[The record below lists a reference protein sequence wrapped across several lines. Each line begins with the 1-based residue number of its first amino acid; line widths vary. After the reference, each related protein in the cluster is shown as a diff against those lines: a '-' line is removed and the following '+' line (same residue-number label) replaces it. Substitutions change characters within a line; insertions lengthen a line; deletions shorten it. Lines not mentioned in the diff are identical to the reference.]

1 MSVLPVSSTV
11 PVQLPS
17 TAAPSP
23 LPSSPRRSA
32 LGRVGR
38 IVGLVVLIIAAMT
51 ALGPLLWTLTTSMRT
66 PAEAFTNPPQ
76 WIPLRPD
83 FSNYSAVFDRIPIGR
98 FFFNSV
104 VVTGL
109 IVLGQTVTC
118 TLSGYAFAM
127 VDFPGR
133 SVIFTAFLATMM
145 VPLQTIIIPVFVIVR
160 NLGLADTTM
169 SLVVSA
175 LGNAFGTFL
184 MRQYF
189 MQMPKELGEAARIDG
204 AGHWRVFQ
212 LVYAKM
218 AGPAIA
224 TLAIL
229 NFSGFW
235 AEFYRPLIFLQS
247 QDNFTLPL
255 GLVGPA
261 GQPGDRVDLGRA
273 RRRRAGHAAERDPVH
288 RRAAL
293 LHRRRDR
300 GVIAMTAAEARSSP
314 TGRRNITAPSTTS
327 GRRADISTI
336 RTAPSSSAASCTCIS
351 SPAQCG
357 SGGAGRMGAC
367 HQLRTS

>member
-1 MSVLPVSSTV
+1 MSIVPTGNAVLAESPPPTIIEHAGPVG
-11 PVQLPS
+11 
-17 TAAPSP
+17 
-23 LPSSPRRSA
+23 PRPKPSA
-32 LGRVGR
+32 LGQVGR
-38 IVGLVVLIIAAMT
+38 VVGILILVIAAMT

-76 WIPLRPD
+76 WFPLHPD
-83 FSNYSAVFDRIPIGR
+83 FSNYAAVFDKIPIGR

-127 VDFPGR
+127 VEFPGR
-133 SVIFTAFLATMM
+133 SAIFAAFLATLM
-145 VPLQTIIIPVFVIVR
+145 VPLQTIIIPVFVIIR
-160 NLGLADTTM
+160 YLGLADTTM

-204 AGHWRVFQ
+204 AGHFQ
-212 LVYAKM
+212 TFYMVYAKM
-218 AGPAIA
+218 AGPAVA

-247 QDNFTLPL
+247 QENFTLPL
-255 GLVGPA
+255 GLVGLQGNLGTGSISVVLA
-261 GQPGDRVDLGRA
+261 GVVLAMLPSVVLFIVAQRYFI
-273 RRRRAGHAAERDPVH
+273 AGV
-288 RRAAL
+288 
-293 LHRRRDR
+293 
-300 GVIAMTAAEARSSP
+300 TAGSS
-314 TGRRNITAPSTTS
+314 R
-327 GRRADISTI
+327 
-336 RTAPSSSAASCTCIS
+336 
-351 SPAQCG
+351 
-357 SGGAGRMGAC
+357 
-367 HQLRTS
+367 